1 MEDKTDIVELTEREK
16 QLLWYSMQHWNMEYS
31 RRQSAMEPD
40 SEEWAYFQKR
50 IEENVKLMEKLR

>member
-40 SEEWAYFQKR
+40 SE
-50 IEENVKLMEKLR
+50 